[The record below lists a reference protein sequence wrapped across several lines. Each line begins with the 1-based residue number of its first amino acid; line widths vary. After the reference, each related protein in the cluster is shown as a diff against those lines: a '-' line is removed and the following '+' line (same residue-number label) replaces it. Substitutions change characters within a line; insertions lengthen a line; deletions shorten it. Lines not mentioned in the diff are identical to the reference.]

1 MLWYLLYPLRGTTE
15 APALAPT
22 HPLRR
27 AFTRY
32 GTWTARHVK
41 IVLPLS
47 GAVVFLFLY
56 LFPSLYTT
64 DVTSVAS
71 GVSYL
76 PHHVWTDAQPLSDQ
90 AGLEPDVIMRSIWV
104 HGSYMKALQHD
115 VLLGALELQ
124 DEILGS
130 TVDFNPRQPYGPRAL
145 PDLDADLDRQERDA
159 FHIVNGLTNQSWF
172 FHSPL
177 QYWSGSADKIVA
189 DPDIVGTVNE
199 RKRQTTSVNTT
210 LRHSIVFS
218 GKRFEERQL
227 VAADALVITLIHLH
241 DSPVG
246 RQWMRKAEAL
256 AQAAEHDGKWQIIP
270 PDGKSISNQLYEFQF
285 QPMSWSEWAI
295 LTLAYLL
302 ALSYLLLSMSRLRAV
317 KSRLGLMVTIVTQI
331 TASIVSSFT
340 VCAIFKVDLSRIPY
354 YAYLLVILVLS
365 MENSFRLINTVI
377 MTSSTISNSNRI
389 GEAFGTTAHIA
400 VANRVQNFLILILL
414 SRMTYSGVS
423 AFCTF
428 AAIATLF
435 DFFYL
440 ATFFLSVLSIDVRQ
454 RELYELEK
462 SSLKRAKPPN
472 GELPRQPWINTMFP
486 IRLGETA
493 LSTRIAGTIVLI
505 GFVLIAQAH
514 YVSEGPRQWLHQLVS
529 WSWRAATGTPKST
542 LLVDIHQARSP
553 TSWLRLQDHE
563 TAREVIRVVKPRA
576 HSYVARVYDPL
587 VFVLKGSDR
596 TPDTSEPLFLPALY
610 DFLHR
615 QIPQFVVWL
624 FTVLAALRLFTEYL
638 IKDQS
643 KDGPGDHPDDEPLLS
658 VRTMSK
664 GHTLDV
670 AMLAASPGGQLV
682 SVGLDRAI
690 QVWDVPAGSRSRVLS
705 DPEVPLENPFPVL
718 SMAMDDGGKWLALVS
733 WQRVFLWSLE
743 EQQWTGTRDIDLGGH
758 RPEAAFFITRMPDAT
773 PSLVLVRRNGIGLEI
788 QLESQEIRD
797 FVICRTPLVWAVS
810 FTEQRQQTL
819 SVSILTASRKNCIHL
834 VRQRGNEWS
843 STEVKLEGEKQAK
856 DIHCLLPVPA
866 ISMYL
871 IGRSQSVDLVD
882 LDSSIIVHTFRT
894 EMMQPRTL
902 KHICVTRPQKRGLAS
917 LILSYTSAETG
928 DLVVHSYLPEAEADT
943 LTSFTPVSPGSSTCS
958 QWSRAKETIKHIAN
972 PGVWEALPSGSI
984 VGVRRKQK
992 QPPSSPTVA
1001 SFAFGGLR
1009 RRTASSSPSSY
1020 STSQTNSS
1028 PSREWEAWVLN
1039 RPDTKSDFETRPL
1052 DEPEPDVKTSPGL
1065 GQYHRHRQNLMISEL
1080 GPMVRLGTMSVA
1092 VGFGDVVKVVSVGHE
1107 HFDKSLEGSLGL
1119 GLGLGLG
1126 IGPELQVMGVGSR
1139 RKKVSG
1145 ASMGRVAGGG
1155 GSSGT

>member
-1 MLWYLLYPLRGTTE
+1 
-15 APALAPT
+15 
-22 HPLRR
+22 
-27 AFTRY
+27 
-32 GTWTARHVK
+32 VK
-41 IVLPLS
+41 LVLPLS

-64 DVTSVAS
+64 DATSFAS

-90 AGLEPDVIMRSIWV
+90 AGVEPDVVMRSIWV

-124 DEILGS
+124 DGILGP
-130 TVDFNPRQPYGPRAL
+130 TVDFNPRQPYAYGPRAL
-145 PDLDADLDRQERDA
+145 PLPDPEAKAETEADLDRQQRDE

-177 QYWSGSADKIVA
+177 QYWAGSAEKILADQDIVA
-189 DPDIVGTVNE
+189 TVNE
-199 RKRQTTSVNTT
+199 RKAQTTSVNTT

-218 GKRFEERQL
+218 GKRFEERRL

-246 RQWMRKAEAL
+246 RQWVRKAEAL
-256 AQAAEHDGKWQIIP
+256 AQAQAAKRDGKWQIIP
-270 PDGKSISNQLYEFQF
+270 PSGKSISNQLCEFQF

-295 LTLAYLL
+295 LTLAYTL

-317 KSRLGLMVTIVTQI
+317 KSRLGLMAAIVAQI

-389 GEAFGTTAHIA
+389 GDAFGATAHIA

-414 SRMTYSGVS
+414 SRMTFSGVS

-454 RELYELEK
+454 RELHELEK
-462 SSLKRAKPPN
+462 SSLKRKPAN
-472 GELPRQPWINTMFP
+472 AELPGRPWINTMFP

-514 YVSEGPRQWLHQLVS
+514 YVSEGPGQWLNQLVS
-529 WSWRAATGTPKST
+529 WSWRAASGTPKPT
-542 LLVDIHQARSP
+542 LLVDVHQARSP

-563 TAREVIRVVKPRA
+563 TAREVIRVIKPRA

-587 VFVLKGSDR
+587 VFVLKGSNR
-596 TPDTSEPLFLPALY
+596 TPDASEPLFLPALY
-610 DFLHR
+610 DFLHHR
-615 QIPQFVVWL
+615 IPQCLVWL
-624 FTVLAALRLFTEYL
+624 LTVLAALRLFTEYL

-643 KDGPGDHPDDEPLLS
+643 KDGPGHHPDDEPLLS
-658 VRTMSK
+658 VQTMSK
-664 GHTLDV
+664 GHMLDV

-682 SVGLDRAI
+682 SVGLDRSI

-718 SMAMDDGGKWLALVS
+718 SMAMDDGGRWLALVS

-743 EQQWTGTRDIDLGGH
+743 EQQWAGTRDIDLGGH
-758 RPEAAFFITRMPDAT
+758 RPEAVFFMTKAPDARPT
-773 PSLVLVRRNGIGLEI
+773 LVLVRRNGVGLEI
-788 QLESQEIRD
+788 RLGSQEIRD

-810 FTEQRQQTL
+810 FTEK
-819 SVSILTASRKNCIHL
+819 RK
-834 VRQRGNEWS
+834 W
-843 STEVKLEGEKQAK
+843 
-856 DIHCLLPVPA
+856 
-866 ISMYL
+866 
-871 IGRSQSVDLVD
+871 
-882 LDSSIIVHTFRT
+882 
-894 EMMQPRTL
+894 
-902 KHICVTRPQKRGLAS
+902 
-917 LILSYTSAETG
+917 
-928 DLVVHSYLPEAEADT
+928 
-943 LTSFTPVSPGSSTCS
+943 
-958 QWSRAKETIKHIAN
+958 
-972 PGVWEALPSGSI
+972 
-984 VGVRRKQK
+984 
-992 QPPSSPTVA
+992 
-1001 SFAFGGLR
+1001 
-1009 RRTASSSPSSY
+1009 
-1020 STSQTNSS
+1020 
-1028 PSREWEAWVLN
+1028 
-1039 RPDTKSDFETRPL
+1039 
-1052 DEPEPDVKTSPGL
+1052 
-1065 GQYHRHRQNLMISEL
+1065 
-1080 GPMVRLGTMSVA
+1080 
-1092 VGFGDVVKVVSVGHE
+1092 
-1107 HFDKSLEGSLGL
+1107 
-1119 GLGLGLG
+1119 
-1126 IGPELQVMGVGSR
+1126 
-1139 RKKVSG
+1139 
-1145 ASMGRVAGGG
+1145 
-1155 GSSGT
+1155 